1 MNNQPLSP
9 GLLKN
14 IGFLVSQSDRPA
26 RLGLAGNQPL
36 RTRST
41 CSFTSLMLQKQL
53 KAVTPS
59 NDEPM
64 TDPFYYK
71 RMEESDYQKGADPD
85 QQTCKIVLFYEF
97 RHGSGLGI
105 IYFNV

>member
-64 TDPFYYK
+64 TD
-71 RMEESDYQKGADPD
+71 RTHSAAAR
-85 QQTCKIVLFYEF
+85 KIMPATRNIHFTLTP
-97 RHGSGLGI
+97 I
-105 IYFNV
+105 